1 MQLTQLALLC
11 HMEQKIGSLQYQ
23 SFVKQPELSGRV
35 LHSSKVFI
43 VCRPKREL
51 LFYQDF
57 ASSYF
62 QKFISILSTTTSIT
76 GWHPLAIRT
85 LAIRTVAMRQLP
97 FGDSCHLDTCH
108 SKTVAIQTVAIRRQ
122 LPFGHLPFGA
132 VAIQLSCHSVNLPF
146 GTVAIR
152 RYLPFRH
159 LPFRHKP
166 KISFIKI
173 VSEARKA
180 NFQTFESSGAILIIL
195 GWKIQ
200 IFEQIPYGYEAS
212 KEFELSCH
220 QD

>member
-1 MQLTQLALLC
+1 MGQYRKQKRLAPTC
-11 HMEQKIGSLQYQ
+11 HS
-23 SFVKQPELSGRV
+23 
-35 LHSSKVFI
+35 
-43 VCRPKREL
+43 
-51 LFYQDF
+51 
-57 ASSYF
+57 
-62 QKFISILSTTTSIT
+62 
-76 GWHPLAIRT
+76 
-85 LAIRTVAMRQLP
+85 
-97 FGDSCHLDTCH
+97 DTCH
-108 SKTVAIQTVAIRRQ
+108 SDSCHATVAIRRQ
-122 LPFGHLPFGA
+122 LPFGHLPFEDSCHSDSCHSET
-132 VAIQLSCHSVNLPF
+132 VAIRTLAIRGSCHSVNLPF

-212 KEFELSCH
+212 SLN
-220 QD
+220 